1 MKGISEFLAIIPGM
15 YEAYSIFPYMYVS
28 TENKI
33 IELTKPLLPLATES
47 VFHSVQNSSTFM
59 LHYHTVSKEDTWSES
74 ACLLDVKEILST
86 YPASAIAECSL
97 QQLLFGLCLRAAV

>member
-1 MKGISEFLAIIPGM
+1 MKGIREFLAIIPGM

-47 VFHSVQNSSTFM
+47 VFHSV
-59 LHYHTVSKEDTWSES
+59 
-74 ACLLDVKEILST
+74 
-86 YPASAIAECSL
+86 
-97 QQLLFGLCLRAAV
+97 